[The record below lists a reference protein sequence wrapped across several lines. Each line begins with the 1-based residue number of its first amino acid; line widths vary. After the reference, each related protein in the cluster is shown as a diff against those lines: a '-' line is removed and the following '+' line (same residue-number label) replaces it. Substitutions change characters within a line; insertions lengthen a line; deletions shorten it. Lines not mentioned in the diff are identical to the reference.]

1 MRNGISETGKNIG
14 ISYDDI
20 VHSVIKSGG
29 IPLIIPNDKIDLYLN
44 LCKGFILQGGDNLNN
59 NCLRLLKLFMERNI
73 PTFGICLGMQEMAVL
88 NNGILYDVQEHS
100 GDVLHE
106 VTIKNNSL
114 LHKIL
119 GVSKTVVNSRHKSA
133 VLSTDLSISSV
144 SNDNIIESV
153 EGDNLKFFL
162 GVQWHPESMYD
173 SDINSRKIFDYF
185 IKICNDSSCK

>member
-1 MRNGISETGKNIG
+1 MGPLIGIIMRNGISETGKNIG

-153 EGDNLKFFL
+153 EGDNFNFF
-162 GVQWHPESMYD
+162 
-173 SDINSRKIFDYF
+173 
-185 IKICNDSSCK
+185 